1 MLRSTRWTTIARKRV
16 DYCNRRLS
24 PGMTSLAGR
33 RMGIRSTLFQTAMG
47 FLCLWGQPLD
57 SRTKQPVGSP
67 FDVYH
72 FHSAR
77 RSLANQGLGLLE
89 ISVARDKIV
98 FSLDE
103 LAGNIWMTELENP

>member
-1 MLRSTRWTTIARKRV
+1 MAFSASGDSGWNQGGN
-16 DYCNRRLS
+16 D
-24 PGMTSLAGR
+24 
-33 RMGIRSTLFQTAMG
+33 
-47 FLCLWGQPLD
+47 PLD
-57 SRTKQPVGSP
+57 RT
-67 FDVYH
+67 FDIHH